1 MKNEI
6 FNAGKGTSKQTGERQ
21 SQNPEQGREETE
33 KRITAGLEE
42 VRKINASIITTLAE
56 LKVDLADVR
65 ADLAKMRADSA
76 AFRAGL
82 AEIKTIIHGIKYSD
96 FSKLQE
102 SSDN

>member
-33 KRITAGLEE
+33 KRITTGLEE

-82 AEIKTIIHGIKYSD
+82 AEIQTIIRSIKYRD
-96 FSKLQE
+96 FPTLQE

>member
-1 MKNEI
+1 MRNEI
-6 FNAGKGTSKQTGERQ
+6 FNAGKGTSKQTGEKQ
-21 SQNPEQGREETE
+21 GKNPEQSKEAII
-33 KRITAGLEE
+33 KNITTGLEE
-42 VRKINASIITTLAE
+42 VRKINASIIATLAE
-56 LKVDLADVR
+56 IKVDLADVR

-82 AEIKTIIHGIKYSD
+82 VEIKTIIHGIKYSD